1 MTACP
6 GCGRTTSTVFQE
18 LAQTIEWHLE
28 RADGASGASER
39 PGVAELKVAV
49 MGCIVN
55 GPGESRAADIG
66 ISLPG
71 TGEQPRAPVYVD
83 GEKARTLEGPTLA
96 EDFIAMVEEYV
107 EARYPRAGAAAAAAQ

>member
-1 MTACP
+1 MA
-6 GCGRTTSTVFQE
+6 G
-18 LAQTIEWHLE
+18 W
-28 RADGASGASER
+28 RAER
-39 PGVAELKVAV
+39 PGAAELKVAV

-83 GEKARTLEGPTLA
+83 GEKVRTLEGPTLA
-96 EDFIAMVEEYV
+96 ADFIAMVEEYV
-107 EARYPRAGAAAAAAQ
+107 EARFPLATATAAR